1 MKKKVLI
8 LLNLI
13 ILSLLMGCENN
24 LPSERESPSP
34 EPETVFVYSD
44 TCIVTGKNA
53 SEETITFQNIDT
65 GLRYTLSYNNLTFF
79 SDKYG
84 NGIVPKQL
92 ENGQICDISFYR
104 ENKLL
109 KTLDVSSK
117 YFSYSNV
124 DKFKFYNMGTRM
136 EYLGDNYDLDSNIVV
151 ASGKEDIDVLEIA
164 DGDILTIIGYEHTI
178 YSIILD
184 KGHGYV
190 SFNNDDYFV
199 DGFVEIGKEIKKITK
214 DMILTVPEGVYD
226 VRVSKDGTC
235 GVKEVTVGR
244 NQEVQVELGDIEIV
258 KKAGKIN
265 LSLSP
270 EEANVYV
277 DGVKQQNVKDLELE
291 YGIHEI
297 IVRADGYETLSRY
310 ISVGSAETDIS
321 FNLDKIDSD
330 EDDEDDGSETNTN
343 ENDNNASKDDVN
355 NNQVS
360 DDATDKGADT
370 NTENDTGKLVY
381 IDAPAGAELYLDGN
395 YVGIVPTS
403 FAKTTGTVIVTLRK
417 NGCQTRSYTIALEDP
432 ENDSHYSFSELLENV
447 TE

>member
-1 MKKKVLI
+1 MKKKLWLYINLI
-8 LLNLI
+8 LMAFLI
-13 ILSLLMGCENN
+13 GCDKNVPSLS
-24 LPSERESPSP
+24 ESPSP

-44 TCIVTGKNA
+44 TCIVTGKNVN
-53 SEETITFQNIDT
+53 EETITFQNIDT
-65 GLRYTLSYNNLTFF
+65 GLRYTLSYNQLTFF

-104 ENKLL
+104 EDKML

-124 DKFKFYNMGTRM
+124 DKFRFYNMGTRM
-136 EYLGDNYDLDSNIVV
+136 EYLGNNYDLDSNIVV

-164 DGDILTIIGYEHTI
+164 EGDILTIIGYEHTI

-190 SFNNDDYFV
+190 SFNNDDYFI

-214 DMILTVPEGVYD
+214 DMVLTVPEGVYD

-244 NQEVQVELGDIEIV
+244 NQEVFIELGDIEIV
-258 KKAGKIN
+258 KKVGKIN
-265 LSLSP
+265 LTLSP
-270 EEANVYV
+270 EDANVYI
-277 DGVKQQNVKDLELE
+277 DGEKQKNTKDLELE

-321 FNLDKIDSD
+321 FILDKIDSD
-330 EDDEDDGSETNTN
+330 EDEKTDTNDSETKKEGDDSTGDADGTQVTEENKEEDKTTN
-343 ENDNNASKDDVN
+343 NE
-355 NNQVS
+355 
-360 DDATDKGADT
+360 
-370 NTENDTGKLVY
+370 TGKSVF
-381 IDAPAGAELYLDGN
+381 IDAPDGAELYLDGN

-417 NGCQTRSYTIALEDP
+417 NGYQTRSYTIALEDP
-432 ENDSHYSFSELLENV
+432 ENDSHYSFSELLKNV

>member
-1 MKKKVLI
+1 MKKKLWFYINLI
-8 LLNLI
+8 LMAF
-13 ILSLLMGCENN
+13 LLGCDKNVP
-24 LPSERESPSP
+24 LPSESPSP

-44 TCIVTGKNA
+44 TCIVTGKNVN
-53 SEETITFQNIDT
+53 EETITFQNIDT
-65 GLRYTLSYNNLTFF
+65 GLRYTLSYNQLTFF

-104 ENKLL
+104 EDKML

-124 DKFKFYNMGTRM
+124 DKFRFYNMGTRM
-136 EYLGDNYDLDSNIVV
+136 EYLGNNYDLDSNIVV

-164 DGDILTIIGYEHTI
+164 EGDILTIIGYEHTI

-214 DMILTVPEGVYD
+214 DMVLTVPEGVYD
-226 VRVSKDGTC
+226 VRISKDGTC

-244 NQEVQVELGDIEIV
+244 NQEVYIELGDIEIV
-258 KKAGKIN
+258 KKVGKIN
-265 LSLSP
+265 LTLSP
-270 EEANVYV
+270 KDAIVYI
-277 DGVKQQNVKDLELE
+277 DGEKQKNTKDLELE
-291 YGIHEI
+291 YGVHEI

-321 FNLDKIDSD
+321 FILDKIDSD
-330 EDDEDDGSETNTN
+330 EEDKDDTTDSDTKKDGDDSSAEAEDKTDTE
-343 ENDNNASKDDVN
+343 DNNEEK
-355 NNQVS
+355 
-360 DDATDKGADT
+360 TT
-370 NTENDTGKLVY
+370 NTETGKSVF
-381 IDAPAGAELYLDGN
+381 IDAPDGAELYLDGN

-417 NGCQTRSYTIALEDP
+417 NGYQTRSYTIALEDP
-432 ENDSHYSFSELLENV
+432 ENDSHYSFSELLKNV

>member
-1 MKKKVLI
+1 MKKKLWLYINLI
-8 LLNLI
+8 LMAF
-13 ILSLLMGCENN
+13 LLGCDKNVP
-24 LPSERESPSP
+24 LPSESPSP

-44 TCIVTGKNA
+44 TCIVTGKNVN
-53 SEETITFQNIDT
+53 EETITFQNIDT
-65 GLRYTLSYNNLTFF
+65 GLRYTLSYNQLTFF

-104 ENKLL
+104 EDKML

-124 DKFKFYNMGTRM
+124 DKFRFYNMGTRM
-136 EYLGDNYDLDSNIVV
+136 EYLGNNYDLDSNIVV

-164 DGDILTIIGYEHTI
+164 EGDILTIIGYEHTI

-190 SFNNDDYFV
+190 SFNNDDYFI

-214 DMILTVPEGVYD
+214 DMVLTVPEGVYD

-244 NQEVQVELGDIEIV
+244 NQEVFIELGDIEIV
-258 KKAGKIN
+258 KKVGKIN
-265 LSLSP
+265 LTLSP
-270 EEANVYV
+270 EDANVYI
-277 DGVKQQNVKDLELE
+277 DGEKQKNTTDLELE

-321 FNLDKIDSD
+321 FILDKIDSD
-330 EDDEDDGSETNTN
+330 EDEKTDTNDSETKKEGDDSTGDADGTQVTEENKEEDKTTN
-343 ENDNNASKDDVN
+343 NE
-355 NNQVS
+355 
-360 DDATDKGADT
+360 
-370 NTENDTGKLVY
+370 TGKSVF
-381 IDAPAGAELYLDGN
+381 IDAPDGAELYLDGN

-417 NGCQTRSYTIALEDP
+417 NGYQTRSYTIALEDP
-432 ENDSHYSFSELLENV
+432 ENDSHYSFSELLKNV